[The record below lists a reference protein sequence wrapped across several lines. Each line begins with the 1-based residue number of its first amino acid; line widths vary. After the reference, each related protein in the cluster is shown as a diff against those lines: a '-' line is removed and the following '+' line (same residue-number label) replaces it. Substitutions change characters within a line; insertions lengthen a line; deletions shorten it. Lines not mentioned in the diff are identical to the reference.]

1 MGPFCVTDS
10 TPLAAES
17 NSNISVTLMV
27 ETIDG
32 IISHPVNKPFKTY
45 PTSPSITL
53 ATSLHAASGSI
64 TGVISL
70 TMKLLSPTSSSTGG
84 DVKGSVGTGVG
95 FIVGI
100 AVGGIVGGFLGL
112 GLLCPSIIDST
123 RLRTTRENIIF
134 ILSLM
139 MELWQP

>member
-1 MGPFCVTDS
+1 
-10 TPLAAES
+10 
-17 NSNISVTLMV
+17 
-27 ETIDG
+27 
-32 IISHPVNKPFKTY
+32 
-45 PTSPSITL
+45 
-53 ATSLHAASGSI
+53 
-64 TGVISL
+64 
-70 TMKLLSPTSSSTGG
+70 
-84 DVKGSVGTGVG
+84 VG